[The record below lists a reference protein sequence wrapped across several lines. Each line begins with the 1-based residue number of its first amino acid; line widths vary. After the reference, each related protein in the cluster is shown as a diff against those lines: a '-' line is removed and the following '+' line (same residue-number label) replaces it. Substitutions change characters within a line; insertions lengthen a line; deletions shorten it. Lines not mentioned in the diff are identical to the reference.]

1 MARAFET
8 DSGEGSMNGIRQWSL
23 RARLIAMM
31 GLMALLVCILGA
43 LSLQEEHSTLLQ
55 ERHDKVRN
63 QVESAVSLVETFEN
77 QSASGALP
85 EAQARRLALEALTRM
100 RYDGK
105 EYFFV
110 LDSGL
115 RYLAHGAK
123 ATLVGKD
130 LHALKDAT
138 GINMGELYDQALR
151 TGDGKGFASFVWD
164 KPGSDTPQ
172 PKLAYL
178 MTSKGWH
185 WVVVT
190 GIYVDD
196 LDATFHAKMLRLGL
210 VSLLALLVLGA
221 AGLMLLASVRRLLG
235 AEPERL
241 VEVVRHIAD
250 SRLDRPIELGRDD
263 RHSVLAAV
271 SAMHT
276 QLRSLVQEI
285 VHGADQLTGMNEQLA
300 HNAADVASRSDQQS
314 QGASAMAAAAEQL
327 TASVTHIADNA
338 QQARTLSQES
348 GHLSADGGLVITQA
362 MEELQRI
369 HGVVEQA
376 AEAIGTLTGKTQS
389 IATIM
394 QVIKEIADQTNLLAL
409 NAAIEAARAGE
420 TGRGFAVVADEVRKL
435 SERTAHATD
444 EIAGMIDEIHSS
456 SNASQNRMD
465 EAVQR
470 VRTGLALAGQGS
482 EAIGRIRDSN
492 DRVIAVVSEISAA
505 LNEQAQASQ
514 DIAQQVEGIAQA
526 SALNAESSGQVAHSV
541 HDMRGMAE
549 KQRGLVSRFVL

>member
-1 MARAFET
+1 
-8 DSGEGSMNGIRQWSL
+8 MNRIRHWTL

-31 GLMALLVCILGA
+31 GVMALLICILGV

-77 QSASGALP
+77 QAASGALP
-85 EAQARRLALEALTRM
+85 EAEAQHLALQALTRM

-110 LDSGL
+110 LDSDL

-123 ATLVGKD
+123 AALIGKD
-130 LHALKDAT
+130 LHTLKDAT
-138 GINMGELYDQALR
+138 GINMGDLYEQALR
-151 TGDGKGFASFVWD
+151 AGGGKGFASFVWD
-164 KPGSDTPQ
+164 KPGSASPQ

-178 MTSKGWH
+178 MSSKNWH

-196 LDATFHAKMLRLGL
+196 LEATFHTKMLRLGI
-210 VSLLALLVLGA
+210 VCLLALLVLGGG
-221 AGLMLLASVRRLLG
+221 GLLLLGSVRHLLG

-241 VEVVRHIAD
+241 VEVVRRIAD
-250 SRLDRPIELGRDD
+250 NRLDRPIELARGDS
-263 RHSVLAAV
+263 HSVLAAV
-271 SAMHT
+271 AAMHT
-276 QLRSLVQEI
+276 QLRALVQEI
-285 VHGADQLTGMNEQLA
+285 VDGTDTLTRMNGQLA
-300 HNAADVASRSDQQS
+300 HSAADVATRSEQQS
-314 QGASAMAAAAEQL
+314 QGAGAMAAAAEQL
-327 TASVTHIADNA
+327 TASVNQIAGNA

-348 GHLSADGGLVITQA
+348 GQLSADGGRVITQA
-362 MEELQRI
+362 MGELERI
-369 HGVVEQA
+369 HAVVEQA
-376 AEAIGTLTGKTQS
+376 AEAIGALTGKTQS

-420 TGRGFAVVADEVRKL
+420 AGRGFAVVADEVRKL
-435 SERTAHATD
+435 SERTARATD
-444 EIAGMIDEIHSS
+444 EIAGMIEEIHGS
-456 SNASQNRMD
+456 SNASQSRMD

-482 EAIGRIRDSN
+482 EAIVRIRDSN
-492 DRVIAVVSEISAA
+492 DRVIAVVSDISVA

-514 DIAQQVEGIAQA
+514 DIAQQVEVIAHS
-526 SALNAESSGQVAHSV
+526 SALNAGSSGEVAHSV
-541 HDMRGMAE
+541 QAMRSMAE
-549 KQRGLVSRFVL
+549 QQRGLVARFVL

>member
-1 MARAFET
+1 
-8 DSGEGSMNGIRQWSL
+8 MNGIRQWSL